1 MAHQCPSCQ
10 SAYTLGSRFCATC
23 GTSLLNPAA
32 SDQTSSQTTTASGL
46 IACPRCQSSNQP
58 DSTYCYSRG
67 FPQEGAIHA
76 AEIKFPRISAY
87 AQARPGGFWIRLVAY
102 FIDGILL
109 FIIFSVFWA
118 LDSGGSFSAYW
129 DTNGF
134 ETADLVS
141 LIFNGFYYTVGVAIW
156 ATTIGKKALGLR
168 LVRTDG
174 SKVGPGRALAR
185 YLAYF
190 VSAITL
196 GIGYLMVAFRQD
208 KRGLHDLICDTVVIQ
223 R

>member
-1 MAHQCPSCQ
+1 
-10 SAYTLGSRFCATC
+10 
-23 GTSLLNPAA
+23 
-32 SDQTSSQTTTASGL
+32 
-46 IACPRCQSSNQP
+46 
-58 DSTYCYSRG
+58 
-67 FPQEGAIHA
+67 
-76 AEIKFPRISAY
+76 
-87 AQARPGGFWIRLVAY
+87 VAY